1 MSTKDILFTDP
12 RTRCDFEGLI
22 KNTLDFAEKN
32 QLLSAGHWAKFVRQ
46 FKFASDDHDT
56 GWRGEYWGK
65 MMRGAAFVY
74 SCTRNPELWQVM
86 TETVED
92 MLTAADELGRISS
105 YSTEKEFQNWD
116 MWCRKYVLLGMQ
128 YYLEYC
134 EDEELKARV
143 IASMCAQVDYL
154 ISKIGRE
161 EEGKIR
167 ITKTSVYW
175 RGLNASSILEPIVR
189 LYNLTGEQKYLD
201 FAAYIVSEG
210 CTDVGDLFEMAYKNI
225 ADPYQYPITKAY
237 EMMSCFEGLLEYYKV
252 TGIEKHKTAV
262 INFAHR
268 VAKSD
273 ITVIGTA
280 GCTHE
285 LFDHST
291 ARQTWYYPGIMQE
304 TCVTVTWMKFCYRL
318 LELTGDVEFA
328 DLFEKALYN
337 AYLGAVNV
345 NMLIND
351 ESTAYIHRRYKNG
364 DQVIPEALPFDS
376 YSALR
381 SGTRGGKIGGL
392 KIMSDY
398 TYYGCCAC
406 IGAAGIGLVGKLS
419 LMSKEGG
426 LAVNLYNPGKLTSVT
441 PKGKK
446 LTLTTETGYP
456 VCGKIAITFEL
467 EGEESFAL
475 DLRIPE
481 WSAST
486 SIRVNGEAVTARVGY
501 TTVSRTWKSGDKI
514 ELELD
519 MTAEVIHPIP
529 NPKDVLFNDWLGKEA
544 YMPPEV
550 VEEPEDAM
558 YFIAI
563 RRGPLV
569 LACDKRVTDPDAP
582 VDLDYDEND
591 VIELE
596 ASNNATFPRLC
607 EFEAPQKDGTKVT
620 FIDYMSAGQTYSESS
635 RYACWIP
642 TKR

>member
-1 MSTKDILFTDP
+1 MSNDILYTNEA
-12 RTRCDFEGLI
+12 TACDFEGII
-22 KNTLDFAEKN
+22 KRALDFAEKN
-32 QLLSAGHWAKFVRQ
+32 QLLDAEKWAKFVYQ

-74 SCTRNPELWQVM
+74 GCTKDPELFSVM
-86 TETVED
+86 TETVRD
-92 MLTAADELGRISS
+92 MLTAADGLGRISS
-105 YSTEKEFQNWD
+105 YSPENEFQNWD

-134 EDEELKARV
+134 EDEELRARV
-143 IASMCAQVDYL
+143 IASMQAQVDYL
-154 ISKIGRE
+154 ISKIGPE
-161 EEGKIR
+161 DEGKMR
-167 ITKTSVYW
+167 ITKTSKYW

-189 LYNLTGEQKYLD
+189 LYKLTGEARYLD
-201 FAAYIVSEG
+201 FASYIVSEG
-210 CTDVGDLFEMAYKNI
+210 CTDVGNIFELAYKNV

-252 TGIEKHKTAV
+252 TGIEKHKVAV

-273 ITVIGTA
+273 ITIIGTA

-285 LFDHST
+285 LFDHSA
-291 ARQTWYYPGIMQE
+291 ARQTWFYDGIMQE

-351 ESTAYIHRRYKNG
+351 ESTAYIRRRYKNG
-364 DQVIPEALPFDS
+364 DQAIPEPLPFDS

-381 SGTRGGKIGGL
+381 SGTRGRKIGGL
-392 KIMSDY
+392 KIMSDN

-406 IGAAGIGLVGKLS
+406 IGAAGIGLVGKVS
-419 LMSKEGG
+419 VMSKETGIV
-426 LAVNLYNPGKLTSVT
+426 LNLYNPSTLRTKTPAGQPLSLTVKTEYPLES
-441 PKGKK
+441 KIEI
-446 LTLTTETGYP
+446 TLG
-456 VCGKIAITFEL
+456 L
-467 EGEESFAL
+467 EKAEQFDI
-475 DLRIPE
+475 DLRVPD
-481 WSAST
+481 WSERAALC
-486 SIRVNGEAVTARVGY
+486 VNGEALAAKVGY
-501 TTVSRTWKSGDKI
+501 NTVNRVWKNGDI
-514 ELELD
+514 ISLELD
-519 MTAEVIHPIP
+519 MTARVIHPIS
-529 NPKDVLFNDWLGKEA
+529 NPRDVLFNDWLGKEC
-544 YMPPEV
+544 YMPPFV

-558 YFIAI
+558 HFIAL

-569 LACDKRVTDPDAP
+569 LACDKRITDPDAP
-582 VDLDYDEND
+582 VDLLYDEND
-591 VIELE
+591 RIELRESGE
-596 ASNNATFPRLC
+596 ADFARLC
-607 EFEAPQKDGTKVT
+607 EFSAPQKDGTDVV
-620 FIDYMSAGQTYSESS
+620 FIDYMSAGQTYDESS

>member
-1 MSTKDILFTDP
+1 
-12 RTRCDFEGLI
+12 
-22 KNTLDFAEKN
+22 
-32 QLLSAGHWAKFVRQ
+32 
-46 FKFASDDHDT
+46 
-56 GWRGEYWGK
+56 
-65 MMRGAAFVY
+65 MRGAAFVY
-74 SCTRNPELWQVM
+74 SCTKNPELFRVM

-92 MLTAADELGRISS
+92 MLTASDELGRISS

-134 EDEELKARV
+134 EDEDLRARV
-143 IASMCAQVDYL
+143 IDSMRAQVDYL
-154 ISKIGRE
+154 ISKIGPA

-201 FAAYIVSEG
+201 FASYIVSEG
-210 CTDVGDLFEMAYKNI
+210 CTDVGNIFELAYQNV

-252 TGIEKHKTAV
+252 TGIEKHKVAV
-262 INFAHR
+262 INFANR
-268 VAKSD
+268 VAASD
-273 ITVIGTA
+273 ITIIGTS

-318 LELTGDVEFA
+318 LELTGDVKFA
-328 DLFEKALYN
+328 DLIEKALYN

-345 NMLIND
+345 NMLINE
-351 ESTAYIHRRYKNG
+351 ESPAYIRRRHAG
-364 DQVIPEALPFDS
+364 GPEAIHEPMPFDS

-406 IGAAGIGLVGKLS
+406 IGAAGIGLVGKVS
-419 LMSKEGG
+419 VMSKEQGIA
-426 LAVNLYNPGKLTSVT
+426 LNLYNPSKIETVT
-441 PKGKK
+441 PEGKK
-446 LTLTTETGYP
+446 LALVTETEYP
-456 VCGKIAITFEL
+456 VDGKIKITVGL
-467 EGEESFAL
+467 DASESFDI

-481 WSAST
+481 WSENTKLA
-486 SIRVNGEAVTARVGY
+486 VNGEAIAASKGY
-501 TTVSRTWKSGDKI
+501 TTLSREWKNGDEI
-514 ELELD
+514 TLELD
-519 MTAEVIHPIP
+519 MTAKVIHPIE
-529 NPKDVLFNDWLGKEA
+529 NKKDVLVVEWLGKEA
-544 YMPPEV
+544 YMPPTV
-550 VEEPEDAM
+550 VEQPEDAM
-558 YFIAI
+558 HFIAI

-569 LACDKRVTDPDAP
+569 LACDKRITDPDEP
-582 VDLDYDEND
+582 IDLLYDEND
-591 VIELE
+591 VIEL
-596 ASNNATFPRLC
+596 APSNKADFARIC
-607 EFEAPQKDGTKVT
+607 EFEAPQKDGSTVT
-620 FIDYMSAGQTYSESS
+620 FIDYISAGQTYDEQSL
-635 RYACWIP
+635 YACWIP

>member
-1 MSTKDILFTDP
+1 MSKDILYTSNSTVCKFD
-12 RTRCDFEGLI
+12 GLI
-22 KNTLDFAEKN
+22 KNALIFAEHE
-32 QLLSAGHWAKFVRQ
+32 QLLSPERWAKFVRQ

-74 SCTRNPELWQVM
+74 GCTRNAELFRIM

-92 MLTAADELGRISS
+92 MLTASDGLGRISS
-105 YSTEKEFQNWD
+105 YSTENEFQNWD

-134 EDEELKARV
+134 EDSALRTRV
-143 IASMCAQVDYL
+143 IASMRAQVDYL
-154 ISKIGRE
+154 ISKIGPE
-161 EEGKIR
+161 EEGKMR
-167 ITKTSVYW
+167 ITKTSKYW
-175 RGLNASSILEPIVR
+175 RGLNASSVLEPIVR

-210 CTDVGDLFEMAYKNI
+210 CTDVGNIFELAYENI

-252 TGIEKHKTAV
+252 TGIEKHRIAV
-262 INFAHR
+262 INFARR

-285 LFDHST
+285 LFDHSA
-291 ARQTWYYPGIMQE
+291 ARQTWFYPGIMQE

-318 LELTGDVEFA
+318 LELTGDAEFA

-337 AYLGAVNV
+337 AYLGALNV

-351 ESTAYIHRRYKNG
+351 KSTDYIRRRYVGG
-364 DQVIPEALPFDS
+364 DKAIPEALPFDS

-381 SGTRGGKIGGL
+381 SGTRGEKVGGL

-406 IGAAGIGLVGKLS
+406 IGAAGIGLVGNVS
-419 LMSKEGG
+419 VMSKEKGI
-426 LAVNLYNPGKLTSVT
+426 AVNLYNPSTVETVT
-441 PKGKK
+441 PSGGR
-446 LTLTTETGYP
+446 LVLTTETGYP
-456 VCGKIAITFEL
+456 VDGKIIIRL
-467 EGEESFAL
+467 SLDREESFDI

-481 WSAST
+481 WSENT
-486 SIRVNGEAVTARVGY
+486 KLYVNGESAETTVGY
-501 TTVSRTWKSGDKI
+501 TTVSRKFRDGDVI
-514 ELELD
+514 ELCLD
-519 MTAEVIHPIP
+519 MTAKVIHPIP
-529 NPKDVLFNDWLGKEA
+529 NKKDVLFTDWLGKEA
-544 YMPPEV
+544 YMPPVV
-550 VEEPEDAM
+550 VEEPEDALH
-558 YFIAI
+558 FIAI
-563 RRGPLV
+563 RRGPLM
-569 LACDKRVTDPDAP
+569 LACDKRVSDPDAP
-582 VDLDYDEND
+582 IDLDYSEND
-591 VIELE
+591 TIKLKPGSRADFVHM
-596 ASNNATFPRLC
+596 C
-607 EFEAPQKDGTKVT
+607 EFEAPQKDGTSVT
-620 FIDYMSAGQTYSESS
+620 FIDYMSAGQTYNEDS